1 MSLME
6 TENPILY
13 LLMRTDMASMNPGKA
28 IAQGAHAANQ
38 FTMTMRAVWNK
49 HHNSSNTEVGNE
61 MYSTTGMPTNLLYT
75 EDSLRL
81 WECWEGSAV
90 SQTGYAQGFGTTI
103 TLDVGTEKVLTEVVE
118 CARAAGC
125 PAEVTFD
132 PTYPLVDGDV
142 VHLLPVVTC
151 GYVFGDKNYLSPLLS
166 KFNLHP

>member
-1 MSLME
+1 MSLHE
-6 TENPILY
+6 NENPILY
-13 LLMRTDMASMNPGKA
+13 LLMRTDMASMNAGKA

-38 FTMTMRAVWNK
+38 FTMTMRAVWDK
-49 HHNSSNTEVGNE
+49 HYGSPSEVGNE
-61 MYSTTGMPTNLLYT
+61 MYSTTGMPTNFLYI
-75 EDSLRL
+75 EDTLRL
-81 WECWEGSAV
+81 WEYWEKSAV
-90 SQTGYAQGFGTTI
+90 SQSGYAQGFGTTI

-118 CARAAGC
+118 CARSTGC

-142 VHLLPVVTC
+142 VHLLPIVTC